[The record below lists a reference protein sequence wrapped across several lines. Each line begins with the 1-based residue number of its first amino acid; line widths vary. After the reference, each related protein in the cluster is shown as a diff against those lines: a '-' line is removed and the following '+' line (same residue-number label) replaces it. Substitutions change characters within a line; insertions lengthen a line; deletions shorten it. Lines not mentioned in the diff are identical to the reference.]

1 MEGFQEG
8 IFGFPHLKNIIDLQ
22 PRYWCDHL
30 GMINESVG
38 ERNNFE
44 NEAGK
49 KQVVRRFSKKEFWK
63 YIGCILLSVAY
74 DNKGCMIYGKTRES
88 DNGKVKGKKPKD
100 ILTRKNIY

>member
-1 MEGFQEG
+1 MIILLRRRSITGKWDYMVLIIHYFKKRRMEGFQEG

-49 KQVVRRFSKKEFWK
+49 KQVVRRFSKKEF
-63 YIGCILLSVAY
+63 
-74 DNKGCMIYGKTRES
+74 
-88 DNGKVKGKKPKD
+88 
-100 ILTRKNIY
+100 